1 MKKSHAR
8 KTPWIDAKHPVF
20 GTEMYFNILTME
32 RVIGRRVNSFMLQTE
47 LVGGPKEP
55 VRLLSNGFLYTL
67 LKHVPKHQRTDPHIR
82 STALALA
89 RLSDG
94 DWPLQGPGPMIKGG
108 DGCVDLSKHFNPV
121 GLIGVQCVAWAL
133 LSSTRKGR
141 RAGPNVEV
149 DTPSFECWVLSKLGQ
164 TSDQAGAQSKDKIS
178 VPFSYVTGDL
188 TRIEAELASHCLAV
202 TPNSKLR
209 MLDLSYN
216 NLSVRT
222 ASDIFRLKLLCVAL
236 RHSPGC
242 VALDLRCNPLGA
254 SGGVVLG
261 GLLDRNHHLH
271 TLNLKDADL
280 GDDGIEGLVKGLKT
294 NTGLWHL
301 DLDRNGISD
310 VGATLLAITL
320 CNCRLHVLRLCHNS
334 IGPIGLRA
342 IASGLRV
349 NETLSQLWLDGNDIT
364 GATRSATF
372 SRDISGVRAL
382 FFPDACANLESI
394 SLAKTLVGDACFR
407 AIAPLLVAN
416 KVLGNLDLRSCMLSH
431 ESSPWLAKVMRHNAC
446 LHTVDVRQNAGI
458 DSEHSLTE
466 DARVISC

>member
-1 MKKSHAR
+1 
-8 KTPWIDAKHPVF
+8 
-20 GTEMYFNILTME
+20 MYFNILTME
-32 RVIGRRVNSFMLQTE
+32 RVIGRKVNSFMLQTE

-67 LKHVPKHQRTDPHIR
+67 LKHVPKHQRSDPHIR
-82 STALALA
+82 STALTLA

-108 DGCVDLSKHFNPV
+108 DGCVDLSKQFIPV
-121 GLIGVQCVAWAL
+121 GFVGVQCVAWAL
-133 LSSTRKGR
+133 LSSSRHGR
-141 RAGPNVEV
+141 TVGPNVEM
-149 DTPSFECWVLSKLGQ
+149 DTPSFENWVLSKLGQ
-164 TSDQAGAQSKDKIS
+164 TSGQAGAQVTNKTPVPHRS
-178 VPFSYVTGDL
+178 VSGDL
-188 TRIEAELASHCLAV
+188 SRIEAKLAAHCLAV

-222 ASDIFRLKLLCVAL
+222 VSDVFRLKLLCVTL
-236 RHSPGC
+236 RRSPGC
-242 VALDLRCNPLGA
+242 IALDLRCNPLGA
-254 SGGVVLG
+254 SGGIVLS
-261 GLLDRNHHLH
+261 GLLAQNNHLH
-271 TLNLKDADL
+271 TLNLKDAEL
-280 GDDGIEGLVKGLKT
+280 GDAGIEGLVEGLKT

-301 DLDRNGISD
+301 DLDRNGITD

-349 NETLSQLWLDGNDIT
+349 NKTLSHLWLDGNDVT
-364 GATRSATF
+364 GATRSAAF
-372 SRDISGVRAL
+372 LRDVSGVRAL

-394 SLAKTLVGDACFR
+394 SLAKTLIGDACFR

-416 KVLGNLDLRSCMLSH
+416 KVLGNLDLRSCMLSN
-431 ESSPWLAKVMRHNAC
+431 ESSPWLAKVMRHNAS
-446 LHTVDVRQNAGI
+446 LHTVDVRHNAGI
-458 DSEHSLTE
+458 DHEPSLTE